1 MLSPIS
7 KIARVKKAE
16 VVVQVIELLPN
27 KHKPQYHTHTPQNQM
42 YKFQHWNQ
50 AEEEEPFLILGSG
63 EVATG
68 TIQGLLSEGVLNEL
82 TSY

>member
-1 MLSPIS
+1 MLIPIS

-42 YKFQHWNQ
+42 YKFQH
-50 AEEEEPFLILGSG
+50 
-63 EVATG
+63 
-68 TIQGLLSEGVLNEL
+68 
-82 TSY
+82 